1 MSRSGVSGVLQRV
14 SFGVF
19 SVVALVFIS
28 GAIVAILADPGT
40 RVAAALVGVVCVGA
54 LEMAWIRVGSVPHRT
69 PAISMPVLAIP
80 ALVPVLP
87 DQAIIGVVMFGILV
101 VLLVESR
108 RIAVSVHS
116 AGLAGVGCL
125 VYFLIDWL
133 LGRAGVAAVPAA
145 AAASAGYVVLVLALE
160 VFRVRLINAPT
171 DRGGHLLVSPLR
183 LGALLVIVAA
193 LTMFSVRWV
202 SVGLPVPGEGRTSIH
217 TAVGTL
223 LASFTVAMIV
233 IVVRIVWDMR
243 RRLNGLVLGSS
254 ILSGT
259 RSVDS
264 LADALCQA
272 AATAV
277 GVQSIA
283 LQPDPAEAGA
293 IGVPVTFT
301 PGEPRFLVARRD
313 PMDGAF
319 SGVDRHALQAL
330 VATAELAGQAR
341 QNVAGLTAKA
351 NTDPL
356 TGLPNYGAFQEALDT
371 INNTRS
377 DAEAIAVL
385 FMDLDGFKRLNDTYG
400 HQVGDEVLRVL
411 GQRLRQ
417 AVRAHDV
424 VARVGGDEFV
434 IILTRLASLDEATA
448 IAQRILRASAA
459 PLAVGTDSI
468 RPSLSI
474 GLAFSALI
482 ETDVASLVH
491 DADHSMLMVKKS
503 RRRGSIDGEAS
514 INVSGHRSSQ
524 FNATVARVI
533 DENQLQLAYQPIV
546 SLVTGRIWAFEALLR
561 YVDPE
566 LGAISPPSLV
576 EKSKSLGRF
585 DKLTRQVAEKAMT
598 AAAEFRLVEP
608 GIICMTINIE
618 AGQLAPDRLGTF
630 WEDLNGRYPEI
641 SLCLELNE
649 RSAVRVSDQVR
660 EQANR
665 LRDVG
670 ILIALDDYGS
680 EDSSVDSLV
689 RVPMDILKID
699 RSLVDDLADVRQRE
713 VLTALQSFGDKL
725 EYSMIVEGVENEHMA
740 VQLAHLGIRSAQG
753 FHFGVPRGFTETLDR
768 LDEFGAE
775 AVLPARTGPVTQP
788 AAHTAPVLVT
798 ES

>member
-1 MSRSGVSGVLQRV
+1 MLQRV
-14 SFGVF
+14 SLGMFT
-19 SVVALVFIS
+19 VAAVAFIS
-28 GAIVAILADPGT
+28 GAIVAVLADPGT
-40 RVAAALVGVVCVGA
+40 RIAAAVSGILCVAA
-54 LEMAWIRVGSVPHRT
+54 LELAWIRVGSVRHRT
-69 PAISMPVLAIP
+69 PVVSLPILAVP

-87 DQAIIGVVMFGILV
+87 GQAIIGVVMCGIL
-101 VLLVESR
+101 LLRLLESR
-108 RIAVSVHS
+108 RITVAVYSS
-116 AGLAGVGCL
+116 GLAGVGCM

-133 LGRAGVAAVPAA
+133 LGQFGAAALPAA
-145 AAASAGYVVLVLALE
+145 AAASAGYVLFVLALE
-160 VFRVRLINAPT
+160 VVRMHLLNAPA
-171 DRGGHLLVSPLR
+171 DRGGRLFVSPVR
-183 LGALLVIVAA
+183 LAALLVTVAA
-193 LTMFSVRWV
+193 LTMFSVHWI
-202 SVGLPVPGEGRTSIH
+202 SAGLPTPGEGRTSIQ

-223 LASFTVAMIV
+223 LGSLAAAVIV
-233 IVVRIVWDMR
+233 IVVRSAWNMR
-243 RRLNGLVLGSS
+243 GRLNGLVVGSS

-264 LADALCQA
+264 LADALCQTA
-272 AATAV
+272 AAAV

-283 LQPDPAEAGA
+283 LQPGPAEAGA

-301 PGEPRFLVARRD
+301 PGEPQFLVARRD

-330 VATAELAGQAR
+330 AATAELAGKAR

-371 INNTRS
+371 INSTRS
-377 DAEAIAVL
+377 DTEAIAVL
-385 FMDLDGFKRLNDTYG
+385 FMDLDDFKRLNDTCG

-417 AVRAHDV
+417 AVRPHDV

-434 IILTRLASLDEATA
+434 IILTRLATLDEATA
-448 IAQRILRASAA
+448 IAQTILRASAA
-459 PLAVGTDSI
+459 PLAVGTESFT
-468 RPSLSI
+468 PSLSI
-474 GLAFSALI
+474 GVAFSAVI
-482 ETDVASLVH
+482 ETDIAALVH
-491 DADHSMLMVKKS
+491 DADHSMLMVKKR
-503 RRRGSIDGEAS
+503 RRRGSTDGVAS
-514 INVSGHRSSQ
+514 INVSGHRSSRL
-524 FNATVARVI
+524 NATVARAI

-576 EKSKSLGRF
+576 EKAKSLGRF
-585 DKLTRQVAEKAMT
+585 DKLTRQVAEKAMA

-608 GIICMTINIE
+608 GIICITVNVE
-618 AGQLAPDRLGTF
+618 AEQLAPERLGVF
-630 WEDLNGRYPEI
+630 AENLNSRYPEI
-641 SLCLELNE
+641 LLCLELNE
-649 RSAVRVSDQVR
+649 RSAARVSAQIR
-660 EQANR
+660 EQADR
-665 LRDVG
+665 LREVG

-725 EYSMIVEGVENEHMA
+725 EYSMIVEGVENEYMA
-740 VQLAHLGIRSAQG
+740 GELARLGIRSAQG
-753 FHFGVPRGFTETLDR
+753 FHFGVPKGFTETVDR
-768 LDEFGAE
+768 LDEFGAK
-775 AVLPARTGPVTQP
+775 AVLPASASPALAPITPHATVTP
-788 AAHTAPVLVT
+788 
-798 ES
+798 S